1 MSKHEP
7 YGNVKMKGKK
17 TKLLPCGCCV
27 ARNGKKLC
35 DRKKPYYGNETKTST
50 QEQDRQDYQENQ

>member
-17 TKLLPCGCCV
+17 FLRLPCGCCV
-27 ARNGKKLC
+27 ARNGRRMSNREKFLLEKKFRILEF
-35 DRKKPYYGNETKTST
+35 RLEK
-50 QEQDRQDYQENQ
+50 

>member
-17 TKLLPCGCCV
+17 TQRLPCGCCV
-27 ARNGKKLC
+27 ARNGKKC
-35 DRKKPYYGNETKTST
+35 EHNAKFKPERDSK
-50 QEQDRQDYQENQ
+50 DL

>member
-17 TKLLPCGCCV
+17 FLRLPCGCCV
-27 ARNGKKLC
+27 ARNGRKMSNREKFLLEKKLGLQ
-35 DRKKPYYGNETKTST
+35 DGNKAKT
-50 QEQDRQDYQENQ
+50 DL

>member
-27 ARNGKKLC
+27 ARNGKKHC
-35 DRKKPYYGNETKTST
+35 ENKRKNDERTEVPLVLSETLW
-50 QEQDRQDYQENQ
+50 

>member
-17 TKLLPCGCCV
+17 FLRLPCGCCV
-27 ARNGKKLC
+27 ARNGRKMSNREKFLLEKKFRILEF
-35 DRKKPYYGNETKTST
+35 RPEKIKI
-50 QEQDRQDYQENQ
+50 